1 MANRKDRF
9 ARFCLFLG
17 IAGIVV
23 SFLIFRPSDIRNTL
37 ITRKQAISKALDALR
52 FTYPIDS
59 KFEKPRLVENKI
71 YDALRSYFP
80 SDSVSELAEKFDIS
94 PFSWKIVWHDGFT
107 GELLVDAVNARITR
121 FQAIP
126 NEEKQLSGT
135 KTITVKHRNSKTL
148 VSRFLEA
155 IGETEQGFES
165 VGVLVNES
173 KEATESTFIWEKPI
187 SADSEICLRRLI
199 SIVSG
204 RISLYKLEIGFCTN
218 GLTYIRAADSIGVS
232 AVSSSEESFSAFFTV
247 VFVILLLFLVALT
260 GEVREIKNFRIFTK
274 YGFLVVASTFMAA
287 LFGAE
292 IRNFSD
298 IFGIDIPYLLF
309 RIAAQTVMAVAA
321 LWAGQ
326 KAGFLVEFAQDHDKS
341 LLSKFTSPNAIKGY
355 VAGFGLLGLSIFA
368 TAVYSRLNLGVGES
382 FYVTKLANAFSPVI
396 FPLFMALSVA
406 LSEEAM
412 FRFFTMNSLFKL
424 MRKVWVAVV
433 LSALIW
439 AVFHTFGRLTPQTF
453 LFFLDGVILALT
465 LYYYGFF
472 AAVIAHFALDAA
484 LMAIILAYLRNPF
497 ALLLIFAALSPLFL
511 SRLTRTKKPEFLI
524 ADDASSET

>member
-17 IAGIVV
+17 IIGIIV

-59 KFEKPRLVENKI
+59 KFEKPRLVESEI
-71 YDALRSYFP
+71 YHALRNYFP

-94 PFSWKIVWHDGFT
+94 PFSWKIVWHDGFM
-107 GELLVDAVNARITR
+107 GEVLVDAINARITR
-121 FQAIP
+121 FQAIV
-126 NEEKQLSGT
+126 NEKKPLSGA
-135 KTITVKHRNSKTL
+135 KTIKHRNSKTL

-165 VGVLVNES
+165 VVVSINES
-173 KEATESTFIWEKPI
+173 KEVTESTFIWEKPI
-187 SADSEICLRRLI
+187 SADSEICLRRLV

-218 GLTYIRAADSIGVS
+218 GLTYLRAADSIGVS

-396 FPLFMALSVA
+396 SPLFMALSAA

-472 AAVIAHFALDAA
+472 AAVIAHFSLDAA

-511 SRLTRTKKPEFLI
+511 SRLTRTKKPELLI

>member
-17 IAGIVV
+17 IIGIIV

-37 ITRKQAISKALDALR
+37 ITRKQVVSKALDALR

-59 KFEKPRLVENKI
+59 KFEKPRLVESEI
-71 YDALRSYFP
+71 YDDLRGYFP

-107 GELLVDAVNARITR
+107 GEVLVDAVNARITR

-135 KTITVKHRNSKTL
+135 KTITVKHRNNKTL
-148 VSRFLEA
+148 VSRFLET

-165 VGVLVNES
+165 VGVLINES
-173 KEATESTFIWEKPI
+173 KEVTESTFIWEKPI
-187 SADSEICLRRLI
+187 SADSEICLRRLM

-218 GLTYIRAADSIGVS
+218 GLTYLRAADSIGVS

-292 IRNFSD
+292 IKSFSD

-341 LLSKFTSPNAIKGY
+341 LLSKFISPNAIKGY
-355 VAGFGLLGLSIFA
+355 VAGFGLFGLSIFA

-382 FYVTKLANAFSPVI
+382 FYVTKLANAFSPVV
-396 FPLFMALSVA
+396 FSFFMALSAA

-439 AVFHTFGRLTPQTF
+439 AVFHTFGSLTPQTF

-472 AAVIAHFALDAA
+472 AAVIAHFSLDAA

-511 SRLTRTKKPEFLI
+511 SRLTRTKKPELLI
-524 ADDASSET
+524 ADDASSEP